1 MTNPRRLL
9 STALAAL
16 LVSLTGTASADAA
29 ARLTIRGAGFG
40 HGVGMSQY
48 GAYGMAREGWS
59 YSRILGHYYSGT
71 TLGVIDPNRPV
82 RVLLRSAPTV
92 SFSGASAVGSRGL
105 DPSATYSVRS
115 SGAGLT
121 LLSPR
126 GRRLAS
132 LPAATRV
139 SGPAGLSTGGRA
151 YRGVLDLRRGSA
163 GVNVINV
170 VNLEQYVRGVVA
182 WESPSHWPLE
192 ALKAQ
197 AVAARTY
204 AITTSKGGDGWD
216 QYADT
221 RSQVYGGISA
231 ETPNTDRAVAETS
244 GHVVTYRGVPV
255 VTYFFST
262 SGGRTEDVENV
273 WAGASRSPWLRS
285 VEDPYDSASPRHRWK
300 PVRMTLGQ
308 AQRKLSGLVK
318 GRLRG
323 IQVVERGRSPRIV
336 AADIVGSRGVTRVSG
351 ATLRL
356 RFGLYDTWAYFTTVS
371 SRRAKPPAEA
381 PKEPTVPALG
391 PGTSAGGVAAG
402 ASSEERDFVAG
413 IAGRLQPGRRGQTVT
428 LERREDGEWQRVG
441 TIRVRAGGTYHVG
454 VTRAGAYRV
463 RAGGVVGPFVSI
475 R

>member
-1 MTNPRRLL
+1 
-9 STALAAL
+9 
-16 LVSLTGTASADAA
+16 
-29 ARLTIRGAGFG
+29 
-40 HGVGMSQY
+40 MSQY
-48 GAYGMAREGWS
+48 GAYGMAREGWT
-59 YSRILGHYYSGT
+59 YSRILAHYYSGT
-71 TLGVIDPNRPV
+71 QLGTTDPNRPV

-92 SFSGASAVGSRGL
+92 AFSGASNIGGRSADPDVTYAVRAAGGNLTVTRG
-105 DPSATYSVRS
+105 
-115 SGAGLT
+115 
-121 LLSPR
+121 
-126 GRRLAS
+126 GRRVAS
-132 LPAATRV
+132 LPAPLRV
-139 SGPAGLSTGGRA
+139 SGPGGLSTGGRS
-151 YRGVLDLRRGSA
+151 YRGVLELRTGSA
-163 GVNVINV
+163 GINVINV

-182 WESPSHWPLE
+182 WESPSSWPAE

-231 ETPNTDRAVAETS
+231 ETPSTDAAVGATS
-244 GHVVTYRGVPV
+244 GHVVTYRGAPV

-300 PVRMTLGQ
+300 PVRMTLTH

-323 IQVVERGRSPRIV
+323 IEVVDRGRSPRIV

-356 RFGLYDTWAYFTTVS
+356 RFGLYDTWAFFTTVS
-371 SRRAKPPAEA
+371 SRRAKPPVDKPKA
-381 PKEPTVPALG
+381 PSVPSLG
-391 PGTSAGGVAAG
+391 PGTSAGGVAAR
-402 ASSEERDFVAG
+402 ASAKRFVAG
-413 IAGRLQPGRRGQTVT
+413 IAGRIQPGRRGQRVA
-428 LERREDGEWQRVG
+428 LERREDVRWQRVRSVRLG
-441 TIRVRAGGTYHVG
+441 ARGGYRAGVSEPGD
-454 VTRAGAYRV
+454 YRV
-463 RAGGVVGPFVSI
+463 RAGSVVGPLVTI
-475 R
+475 P